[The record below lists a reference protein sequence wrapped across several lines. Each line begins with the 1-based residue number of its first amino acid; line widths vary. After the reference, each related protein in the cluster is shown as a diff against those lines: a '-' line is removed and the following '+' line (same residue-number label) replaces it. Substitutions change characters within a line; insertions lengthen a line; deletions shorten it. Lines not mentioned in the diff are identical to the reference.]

1 MISKNTIDKVFEIA
15 RVEEVIGEFLSLKK
29 SGSNFK
35 GLSPFSQER
44 TPSFMVSPVKQIWKD
59 FSSGKGGNVVAFLME
74 HEHFTYPEA
83 IKFLA
88 NKYNIEIEETEINDK
103 DRENRDHIESLYL
116 QNNFAQKHFS
126 KNIWETLEGKSI
138 GLSYFKERGFSEEII
153 RLFGLGY
160 ALEKKD
166 DLFSTA
172 KRKGYSD
179 QFLDETGLV
188 IFSDRG
194 SIDRFRGR
202 VIFPIKS
209 MAGRI
214 QGFGG
219 RILSSNAKT
228 AKYINSP
235 ESKIYNKSKILY
247 GIYEAKKEIAKEDV
261 CYLVEGY
268 TDVIQMHQKGIKN
281 IVSSS
286 GTALT
291 VEQIQL
297 IRRLTSNIIVLFDGD
312 AAGLRAALR
321 GIDIILS
328 EGLNVKI
335 CSFPEGDDPDSFAL
349 NNNFDDIKNYI
360 AKKSKDFIEFKTD
373 LLIKEGSNDPI
384 KKAATVRDIVQSIE
398 KIPDPIKQ
406 EIYLRQCANQMQISE
421 EVVFNSFA
429 QEKNKV
435 ISKRKPKLNQEYIS
449 QKKIIKPNLD
459 NPLLNIEKQIISI
472 LIHYGN
478 DEAFFDETLIFSDSK
493 GNLKEQS
500 KTVQTKVFEKIFL
513 DLQQDEIEMIQP
525 EFQLLY
531 NQLIDLFQ
539 REGKIEADKIVIQEQ
554 NPKIGKLLTDILLDF
569 EKHQLHDW
577 NKKNIF
583 VKDRKS
589 VVGQLVSE
597 TILTF
602 RKYLVDQKI
611 QKIIEAAQKK
621 QEDYNSVVFL
631 EEVIQYQNLKK
642 VLSKKLNRVL

>member
-1 MISKNTIDKVFEIA
+1 MFEIA

-88 NKYNIEIEETEINDK
+88 NKYNIEIEETEVTDK
-103 DRENRDHIESLYL
+103 DRENRDHLESLYL

-126 KNIWETLEGKSI
+126 KNIWETTEGKSI
-138 GLSYFKERGFSEEII
+138 GLSYFKERGFSEEIVS
-153 RLFGLGY
+153 LFGLGY

-166 DLFSTA
+166 DLFITA
-172 KRKGYSD
+172 QKEGYSD

-188 IFSDRG
+188 IYSDRG
-194 SIDRFRGR
+194 PVDRFRGR
-202 VIFPIKS
+202 IIFPIKS

-219 RILSSNAKT
+219 RILSSKAKT
-228 AKYINSP
+228 AKYLNSP

-247 GIYEAKKEIAKEDV
+247 GIYEAKKEIAKEDT

-268 TDVIQMHQKGIKN
+268 TDVIQMYQKGIKN
-281 IVSSS
+281 VVSSS

-291 VEQIQL
+291 IEQIQL

-335 CSFPEGDDPDSFAL
+335 CSFPEGEDPDSFAL
-349 NNNFDDIKNYI
+349 NNNLGDIKNYI
-360 AKKSKDFIEFKTD
+360 IEQSKDFIQFKTD
-373 LLIKEGSNDPI
+373 LLIKETSNDPI
-384 KKAATVRDIVQSIE
+384 KKASTVRDIVQSIV

-406 EIYLRQCANQMQISE
+406 EIYLRECATRMQISE

-429 QEKNKV
+429 QEKNKP
-435 ISKRKPKLNQEYIS
+435 ISKRKVNLNQEYIS
-449 QKKIIKPNLD
+449 QKKIKKPNSD

-472 LIHYGN
+472 LVHYGN
-478 DEAFFDETLIFSDSK
+478 DEAFFEETLIFSDKK
-493 GNLKEQS
+493 GNLTEQS
-500 KTVQTKVFEKIFL
+500 KKVQTKVFEKIFL

-531 NQLIDLFQ
+531 NKLINLFQ
-539 REGKIEADKIVIQEQ
+539 SEGKIKADKIILQEQ

-611 QKIIEAAQKK
+611 QKILEEAEKK
-621 QEDYNSVVFL
+621 QKNYNHDVFL

>member
-1 MISKNTIDKVFEIA
+1 MISKNTIDKVFEIT

-59 FSSGKGGNVVAFLME
+59 FSSGKGGNAVAFLME

-219 RILSSNAKT
+219 RILSSNTKT

-384 KKAATVRDIVQSIE
+384 KKASTVRNIVQSIE

-406 EIYLRQCANQMQISE
+406 EIYLRQCASQMQISE